1 MTDYKQFC
9 KRYGLDPATDDARA
23 QYRAAQDN
31 LRALYSVAAKDET
44 GEAIDRA
51 KSGQKSALNA
61 PGD

>member
-51 KSGQKSALNA
+51 KRGR
-61 PGD
+61 D

>member
-23 QYRAAQDN
+23 QYRAAQDA

-44 GEAIDRA
+44 AEAINRA
-51 KSGQKSALNA
+51 KTDPKAR
-61 PGD
+61 